1 MGRYSSLGWTIVLGV
16 LALVLA
22 PVVVLA
28 GEPTLRRHRRG
39 WDDRRMATGEP
50 RLWVAGG
57 RRPGVSTVFAH
68 ELDLLLMRFSL
79 HPMVVA
85 LTAPARWARDRMRHL
100 LRRRRLHLPRLF
112 RKGASRFDWGRHER
126 LFPDDPPFLSGVR
139 EPRRPK
145 PGPPSDAIAL
155 QSPVEHSARD

>member
-39 WDDRRMATGEP
+39 WAGRAAMGETG
-50 RLWVAGG
+50 LWVAGG
-57 RRPGVSTVFAH
+57 RRPGLRAVSAY
-68 ELDLLLMRFSL
+68 ELDLLLTRFSL
-79 HPMVVA
+79 HPMVIA
-85 LTAPARWARDRMRHL
+85 LTAPARWARDRMRYL
-100 LRRRRLHLPRLF
+100 LRRRRLHLPHLF
-112 RKGASRFDWGRHER
+112 RTRAARFGRGRHER